1 VQEDKE
7 LNLFQEFDKIL
18 QDIKTSEENKK
29 KKGGKQGSIVETH
42 PKNQFNL
49 IDKEITHLVSV
60 KDILDE
66 LNILRSLIKEQKRV
80 WHDAFSEPTTET
92 KALVKDQKKV
102 WRDAFSEYTIKK
114 EYMNSREPSDI
125 LETLEEMIMDA
136 TRVERSVSFT
146 LVAQF

>member
-1 VQEDKE
+1 
-7 LNLFQEFDKIL
+7 LNLFQEFDRIL
-18 QDIKTSEENKK
+18 QDIKKSEENKK
-29 KKGGKQGSIVETH
+29 NGSKQSSITEAH
-42 PKNQFNL
+42 SKNQFNL
-49 IDKEITHLVSV
+49 IDQEMTHLVAI

-66 LNILRSLIKEQKRV
+66 LNILKFLIKEQKRV

-114 EYMNSREPSDI
+114 EYMNSRDPGDI